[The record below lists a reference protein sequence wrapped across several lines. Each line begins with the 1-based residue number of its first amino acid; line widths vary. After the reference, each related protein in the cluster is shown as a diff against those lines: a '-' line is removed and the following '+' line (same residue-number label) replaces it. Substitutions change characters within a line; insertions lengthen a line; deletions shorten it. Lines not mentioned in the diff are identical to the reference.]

1 MMYVMKSK
9 YELAHGEQMAAPVP
23 KLLMLNEVIGVEV
36 TGIQVPMGGGVLWD
50 GCKWL
55 KLCKHEYLGILL

>member
-1 MMYVMKSK
+1 
-9 YELAHGEQMAAPVP
+9 MAAPVP